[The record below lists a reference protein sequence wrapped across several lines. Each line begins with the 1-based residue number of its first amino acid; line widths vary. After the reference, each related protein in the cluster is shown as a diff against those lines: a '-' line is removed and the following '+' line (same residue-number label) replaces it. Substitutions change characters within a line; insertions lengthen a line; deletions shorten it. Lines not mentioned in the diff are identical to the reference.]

1 MWFVKFIT
9 NPEHGSD
16 IKLTLMVLSSLV
28 NYSILSDLTKKGC
41 HLCFIYFSV
50 EWIFRG
56 EVKERGG
63 EIWRFLLSH
72 LNDVYLIY
80 LSSELQ
86 TVLLVQQCPV
96 QISV

>member
-28 NYSILSDLTKKGC
+28 NYSILSDFTKKGC

-50 EWIFRG
+50 EWICRG

-63 EIWRFLLSH
+63 EVWRFLLSH